1 LITIAGWRARAKE
14 RRQSKRLPPEY
25 DFSATVLGFIV
36 VCVVIAVMF
45 SV

>member
-1 LITIAGWRARAKE
+1 LITIAGWRLRAKE
-14 RRQSKRLPPEY
+14 RRQSKKLPPEH
-25 DFSATVLGFIV
+25 DFSATVLGIAV